1 MSVFH
6 PSCVINI
13 TLTIKSIKYILQGG
27 TMDESK
33 RMVFLVEHVLRLVA
47 VNLQVKKEDTCL
59 QLTSNS

>member
-6 PSCVINI
+6 LSCVINI
-13 TLTIKSIKYILQGG
+13 TLSIKSITYTIQGG

-33 RMVFLVEHVLRLVA
+33 RTVFFVEHVLRLVA